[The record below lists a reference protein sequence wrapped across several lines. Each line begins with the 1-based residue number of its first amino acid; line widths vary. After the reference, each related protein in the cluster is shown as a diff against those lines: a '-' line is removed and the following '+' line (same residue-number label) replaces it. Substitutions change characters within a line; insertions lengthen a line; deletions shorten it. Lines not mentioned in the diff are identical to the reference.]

1 MFSMEA
7 FQKEYET
14 DTVNVVIRER
24 KFSFLVP
31 KALDRFIDPDNI
43 FNKFPLWAKIW
54 EPCLILAEYLASMPV
69 NPEKSF
75 LEIGSGLGLVGIVA
89 SSFGHKVTM
98 TEYNHDALN
107 FAKASAHINDC
118 SNLEIMGLDWNKPEL
133 KGTFDRIIGCEV
145 IYKEESFYPILRLF
159 RTYLKK
165 DGEIL
170 LSERT
175 RKSSIDFFRQMSEHF
190 NIKAQKKI
198 IRNDSDEIHVM
209 MCRMTF
215 KRTAL

>member
-1 MFSMEA
+1 MFSMES

-14 DTVNVVIRER
+14 DTADIVIRNR
-24 KFSFLVP
+24 KFSFFVP
-31 KALDRFIDPDNI
+31 KSLDRFIDPENVL
-43 FNKFPLWAKIW
+43 NNFPLWAKIW
-54 EPCLILAEYLASMPV
+54 EPCLILADYLASMPV
-69 NPEKSF
+69 NPEKRF

-107 FAKASAHINDC
+107 FANANAHINNC
-118 SNLEIMGLDWNKPEL
+118 SSNIEIKELDWNKPEL
-133 KGTFDRIIGCEV
+133 KGTFDRILGCEI
-145 IYKEESFYPILRLF
+145 IYKKESFYPILRLF
-159 RTYLKK
+159 RTYLKE

-170 LSERT
+170 LSERA
-175 RKSSIDFFRQMSEHF
+175 RKSSIEFFRQMSEHF

-215 KRTAL
+215 KAI

>member
-1 MFSMEA
+1 MFSMES
-7 FQKEYET
+7 FKQEYET
-14 DTVNVVIRER
+14 DTVDIVIRNR
-24 KFSFLVP
+24 KFSFFVP
-31 KALDRFIDPDNI
+31 KSLDRFIDPENVL
-43 FNKFPLWAKIW
+43 NNFPLWAKIW
-54 EPCLILAEYLASMPV
+54 EPCLILADYLASMPV
-69 NPEKSF
+69 NPEKRF
-75 LEIGSGLGLVGIVA
+75 LEIGGGLGLVGIVA

-107 FAKASAHINDC
+107 FANANAHINNC
-118 SNLEIMGLDWNKPEL
+118 SSNIEIKELDWNKPEL
-133 KGTFDRIIGCEV
+133 KGTFDRILGCEI
-145 IYKEESFYPILRLF
+145 IYKKESFYPILRLF

-170 LSERT
+170 LSERA
-175 RKSSIDFFRQMSEHF
+175 RKSSMEFFRQMSEHF

-215 KRTAL
+215 KAI

>member
-1 MFSMEA
+1 MFSMES

-14 DTVNVVIRER
+14 DTVDVVVRER

-31 KALDRFIDPDNI
+31 KSLDRFIDPENV
-43 FNKFPLWAKIW
+43 FNNFPLWAKIW
-54 EPCLILAEYLASMPV
+54 EPCLILADYLASMPV
-69 NPEKSF
+69 NPEKRF

-107 FAKASAHINDC
+107 FANANAHIYNC
-118 SNLEIMGLDWNKPEL
+118 SSNLEIKELDWNKSEL
-133 KGTFDRIIGCEV
+133 KGTFDRIIGSEV
-145 IYKEESFYPILRLF
+145 IYKEQSFYPILRLF
-159 RTYLKK
+159 QTCLKE

-170 LSERT
+170 LSERV
-175 RKSSIDFFRQMSEHF
+175 RKSSIEFFRQMSEHF

-198 IRNDSDEIHVM
+198 IRNGSDEIHVI
-209 MCRMTF
+209 MCGMTF
-215 KRTAL
+215 KSI

>member
-14 DTVNVVIRER
+14 DTVDVAIRNR

-31 KALDRFIDPDNI
+31 KSLDRFIDPENI

-54 EPCLILAEYLASMPV
+54 EPCLILADHLASMPV

-89 SSFGHKVTM
+89 SLFGHKVTM

-107 FAKASAHINDC
+107 FAKANAQINNC
-118 SNLEIMGLDWNKPEL
+118 SNIGIKELDWNKPEL
-133 KGTFDRIIGCEV
+133 EGTFDRIIGCEV
-145 IYKEESFYPILRLF
+145 IYKEQSFYPILRLF
-159 RTYLKK
+159 RTCLKE
-165 DGEIL
+165 DGAIL
-170 LSERT
+170 LAEKPR
-175 RKSSIDFFRQMSEHF
+175 RSSIEFFRQMSERF
-190 NIKAQKKI
+190 NVRAQKKI
-198 IRNDSDEIHVM
+198 IRNGSDEIRVM

-215 KRTAL
+215 KRI